1 MNIDFISVGVKN
13 FRSYGNLL
21 TKYEFNNGL
30 DLVVGTNGNGKTS
43 LILHGIVYALYG
55 VGINGENIDTLINDV
70 NKKNISGKSVIDYA
84 DDKNMKDSKEEKVKE
99 IYNILHQY
107 SLKKQ

>member
-30 DLVVGTNGNGKTS
+30 D
-43 LILHGIVYALYG
+43 
-55 VGINGENIDTLINDV
+55 
-70 NKKNISGKSVIDYA
+70 
-84 DDKNMKDSKEEKVKE
+84 
-99 IYNILHQY
+99 
-107 SLKKQ
+107 

>member
-55 VGINGENIDTLINDV
+55 V
-70 NKKNISGKSVIDYA
+70 
-84 DDKNMKDSKEEKVKE
+84 
-99 IYNILHQY
+99 
-107 SLKKQ
+107 